1 MNTIWTALLQATFIL
16 LLIFSNMTFDM
27 TYAKKIVED
36 YQDKILELVK
46 VLLFYPFFDSH
57 TYLAYR
63 SNGFNIIHCKG
74 TLQINPRNGY
84 FCATVDPR
92 FATNTSLVLLLE
104 GFTSRYWLGKPTAS
118 VFPGEYF

>member
-16 LLIFSNMTFDM
+16 LLIFSTMTFDM

-46 VLLFYPFFDSH
+46 VLLFYPYFDSH

-63 SNGFNIIHCKG
+63 SNGFNII
-74 TLQINPRNGY
+74 
-84 FCATVDPR
+84 F
-92 FATNTSLVLLLE
+92 
-104 GFTSRYWLGKPTAS
+104 
-118 VFPGEYF
+118 

>member
-1 MNTIWTALLQATFIL
+1 MNTIWRALLQATFIL

-46 VLLFYPFFDSH
+46 VLLFYPYFDSH

-63 SNGFNIIHCKG
+63 SNGFNII
-74 TLQINPRNGY
+74 
-84 FCATVDPR
+84 F
-92 FATNTSLVLLLE
+92 
-104 GFTSRYWLGKPTAS
+104 
-118 VFPGEYF
+118 

>member
-46 VLLFYPFFDSH
+46 VSLFYPYFDSH

-63 SNGFNIIHCKG
+63 SNGFNII
-74 TLQINPRNGY
+74 
-84 FCATVDPR
+84 F
-92 FATNTSLVLLLE
+92 
-104 GFTSRYWLGKPTAS
+104 
-118 VFPGEYF
+118 

>member
-46 VLLFYPFFDSH
+46 VLLFYPYFDSH
-57 TYLAYR
+57 TYLAYH
-63 SNGFNIIHCKG
+63 SNGFNII
-74 TLQINPRNGY
+74 
-84 FCATVDPR
+84 F
-92 FATNTSLVLLLE
+92 
-104 GFTSRYWLGKPTAS
+104 
-118 VFPGEYF
+118 